1 MNSAAATPTSCI
13 VLAPANF
20 KELIGLL
27 GSKKRIMHHFYGD
40 PWKTR
45 IWRNAE
51 GKLMG
56 TDPDHPEGRFI
67 LEMDANRVQD
77 SKAAT
82 LKGAITLFLIKRG
95 CSIDA
100 TSDVCCKLKPV
111 FNRMEEQMAEIEDPD
126 ERAAVW
132 LPKLLQLVELAL
144 DLIKKVEE
152 GAEID
157 IVLH

>member
-1 MNSAAATPTSCI
+1 MNSAAATPTACI
-13 VLAPANF
+13 ILAPGNF
-20 KELIGLL
+20 KEVNELL
-27 GSKKRIMHHFYGD
+27 GSKKRIMHQFYGD

-82 LKGAITLFLIKRG
+82 LKGAVTLWLIKHG

-100 TSDVCCKLKPV
+100 TSDVCVKLKPI
-111 FNRMEEQMAEIEDPD
+111 FDHMEEQMAEVADPE
-126 ERAAVW
+126 ERSQIW
-132 LPKLLQLVELAL
+132 LPKLLQLIKLAL
-144 DLIKKVEE
+144 ALIEKVEE
-152 GAEID
+152 GCEFVIMTT
-157 IVLH
+157 